1 MTPIYSHDNPYLMDL
16 FISKFFN
23 KIDKKGR
30 VSLPSNFR
38 NALPKTNRNEIIL
51 YKSIKSPSIE
61 GCGVGRLKEIAKRI
75 NHLDFFSEDYD
86 DFSTSIFSE
95 IVTTNIDKEGR
106 FLIPEDL
113 KLYAGIKDEAAF
125 FGQGHFFQIWEPKRG
140 LKNIEAS
147 RKRLI
152 QEKKSLRLMLTQ
164 QK

>member
-1 MTPIYSHDNPYLMDL
+1 MHL
-16 FISKFFN
+16 FVSKFFN

-30 VSLPSNFR
+30 VSLPSSFR
-38 NALPKTNRNEIIL
+38 NALPKANRNEIIL

-75 NHLDFFSEDYD
+75 NNLDFFSEDYD

-113 KLYAGIKDEAAF
+113 KIYAGIKKEAAF
-125 FGQGHFFQIWEPKRG
+125 FGQGHFFQIWEPKKG
-140 LKNIEAS
+140 LENIKVS
-147 RKRLI
+147 RKRLLE
-152 QEKKSLRLMLTQ
+152 EKKSLRKILTQ
-164 QK
+164 QT